1 MSFVNQALKHVPQNF
16 NRELLERYQNVTKE
30 DVLAMMEKYMLPL
43 FDSSSSVAIIVS
55 APGKVDETIKG
66 LQGYGFEV
74 EKRELEV
81 SPEELLALEN
91 GDYSSDGTGSDFE
104 SESSSGDERR

>member
-16 NRELLERYQNVTKE
+16 NRELLEKYQNVTKD

-43 FDSSSSVAIIVS
+43 FDSSSSVAIVVS

-66 LQGYGFEV
+66 LQSFGFEV

-81 SPEELLALEN
+81 TPEELEALEN
-91 GDYSSDGTGSDFE
+91 GEFSSDGTGSDSDSDRG
-104 SESSSGDERR
+104 SEDERR